1 MFNLFLSIVS
11 HRDLPDQR
19 SFQAFYDGKCKHLE
33 DKLRAAYQK
42 STGADCTPVGSA
54 SLKHG
59 IVTDPLTGKFM
70 ATFDLGKNGSV
81 CKIFVDK
88 QDADF
93 WWDSMQSLFQ
103 KGRLVPNLAAV
114 RQAQATRKA
123 TAAVIEQIMKENIS
137 MKGEENVNY
146 SRDTKE
152 GSDVFQTFF
161 RETPAS
167 QLRPSKVRIYK
178 SSLEQLEA
186 LAKTQDIQGVLAGM
200 MHMQLGWRAKVCIVT
215 GGCFTDKDADEF
227 IESSGMTKLGIFS
240 SSTTVDP
247 SDAAV
252 ASLQLVKKVSKCA
265 VPLLLLFI
273 QEKFK
278 VTPRGFELNPTTN
291 ELETVSVETIA
302 KRASGEEFQ
311 VLGVDGPQ
319 TKADPRSKAT

>member
-1 MFNLFLSIVS
+1 
-11 HRDLPDQR
+11 
-19 SFQAFYDGKCKHLE
+19 
-33 DKLRAAYQK
+33 
-42 STGADCTPVGSA
+42 
-54 SLKHG
+54 
-59 IVTDPLTGKFM
+59 
-70 ATFDLGKNGSV
+70 
-81 CKIFVDK
+81 
-88 QDADF
+88 
-93 WWDSMQSLFQ
+93 
-103 KGRLVPNLAAV
+103 
-114 RQAQATRKA
+114 
-123 TAAVIEQIMKENIS
+123 
-137 MKGEENVNY
+137 
-146 SRDTKE
+146 
-152 GSDVFQTFF
+152 
-161 RETPAS
+161 
-167 QLRPSKVRIYK
+167 
-178 SSLEQLEA
+178 
-186 LAKTQDIQGVLAGM
+186 M